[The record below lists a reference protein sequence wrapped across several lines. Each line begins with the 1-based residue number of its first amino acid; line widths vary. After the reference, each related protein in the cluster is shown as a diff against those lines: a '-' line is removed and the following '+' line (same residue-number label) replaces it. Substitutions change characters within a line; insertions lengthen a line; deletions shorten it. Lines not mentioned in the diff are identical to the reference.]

1 MESFRREEVAGTTA
15 AGEVEVVGREAGDEI
30 RDLEAV
36 EGGGGTGVGV
46 RAGAGD
52 ELGAGADEDLRVGG
66 GVATRG
72 AAETLVD
79 GAAGGGGGAGLAR
92 EGGKWRPAE
101 KPPGTRGMGS
111 TKEGTT
117 EGHSGRRGEPG
128 TR

>member
-1 MESFRREEVAGTTA
+1 MESLRREEVAGTA
-15 AGEVEVVGREAGDEI
+15 VAEEVEVEGREEGDEVG
-30 RDLEAV
+30 DLEAA

-79 GAAGGGGGAGLAR
+79 GAAGGGGG
-92 EGGKWRPAE
+92 GGVGGVGGNCRQA
-101 KPPGTRGMGS
+101 
-111 TKEGTT
+111 
-117 EGHSGRRGEPG
+117 
-128 TR
+128 